1 MKKYNYIIILMS
13 LLTIFFVGCD
23 DNLDI
28 KPEQAISKE
37 VAISTPE
44 NIHKILINAYG
55 VARSSSSYGGGIAL
69 ASELLAN
76 DGDLYWNG
84 TYIQP
89 GEYNEKAILTDN
101 SFVASI
107 WLNGYGISNHVNIVL
122 DNLAVITDVADKDV
136 TEGEAKFLRGLV
148 YFDLARLFA
157 KPYVSGSVNSQLGV
171 PIVLRGVLDP
181 SQIEFPKRNTLEE
194 VYTQVIAD
202 LKDAYTLLPA
212 SNDIFATKYSAA
224 ALLAR
229 VYLQKGDYANA
240 RNMADIVINESSA
253 TLTTTFAQA
262 FNNLENSNEDLFAWQ
277 ITSQDASS
285 NDFNVFWAG
294 SAFGGRVGNPDVEI
308 LSQHWDIYDD
318 PNDKRADFFYKAKW
332 WCTTKWKSQFANIPM
347 LRLAEMYLTRAES
360 NFRLGTVTGL
370 SPVNDVNILRQRSGA
385 ALFITVDLATI
396 LMERKRELSFEGF
409 ALFDA
414 KRLKQNIGSLPYD
427 ANNLILPI
435 PRREIDVNKNL
446 TQNDGY

>member
-13 LLTIFFVGCD
+13 FITLFFVGCD

-28 KPEQAISKE
+28 KPEQAISAD
-37 VAISTPE
+37 VAISTPA

-76 DGDLYWNG
+76 DGDIYWNG
-84 TYIQP
+84 TYVQP
-89 GEYNEKAILTDN
+89 GEYNEKAVLTDN
-101 SFVASI
+101 SYVANI
-107 WLNGYGISNHVNIVL
+107 WLNAYDISNQTNIVL
-122 DNLAVITDVADKDV
+122 DNLAVITDAADKDV
-136 TEGEAKFLRGLV
+136 TEGEAKFLRGLA

-157 KPYVSGSVNSQLGV
+157 KPYVSGSANTQLGV
-171 PIVLRGVLDP
+171 PIVLKGVLDP

-202 LKDAYTLLPA
+202 LNDAYTLLPET
-212 SNDIFATKYSAA
+212 NDIFATKYSAA

-240 RNMADIVINESSA
+240 RTMANIVINDSGA
-253 TLTTTFAQA
+253 ALTATFAQA

-277 ITSQDASS
+277 VTSQDVSS
-285 NDFNVFWAG
+285 NYFNVFWAG
-294 SAFGGRVGNPDVEI
+294 EDFGGRVGNPDIDIET
-308 LSQHWDIYDD
+308 QHWDIYDD
-318 PNDKRADFFYKAKW
+318 ANDQRANFFYEADY
-332 WCTTKWKSQFANIPM
+332 WCTTKWQNQFANIPL
-347 LRLAEMYLTRAES
+347 LRLSEMYLIRAES
-360 NFRLGTVTGL
+360 NSRLGTAIGL
-370 SPVNDVNILRQRSGA
+370 SPLDDINLIRERSGA
-385 ALFITVDLATI
+385 TLFLFVDLDII

-435 PRREIDVNKNL
+435 PRREMDVNPNL
-446 TQNDGY
+446 VQNDGY

>member
-1 MKKYNYIIILMS
+1 
-13 LLTIFFVGCD
+13 
-23 DNLDI
+23 
-28 KPEQAISKE
+28 
-37 VAISTPE
+37 
-44 NIHKILINAYG
+44 
-55 VARSSSSYGGGIAL
+55 
-69 ASELLAN
+69 
-76 DGDLYWNG
+76 
-84 TYIQP
+84 
-89 GEYNEKAILTDN
+89 
-101 SFVASI
+101 
-107 WLNGYGISNHVNIVL
+107 
-122 DNLAVITDVADKDV
+122 
-136 TEGEAKFLRGLV
+136 
-148 YFDLARLFA
+148 
-157 KPYVSGSVNSQLGV
+157 
-171 PIVLRGVLDP
+171 LDP

-212 SNDIFATKYSAA
+212 TNDIFATKYSAA

-240 RNMADIVINESSA
+240 RNMADIVINESSS
-253 TLTTTFAQA
+253 TLTATFAQA

-308 LSQHWDIYDD
+308 LAQHWDIYDD
-318 PNDKRADFFYKAKW
+318 PNDQRADFFYEAKW

-347 LRLAEMYLTRAES
+347 LRLAEMYLTRAEC
-360 NFRLGTVTGL
+360 NFRLGTATGL
-370 SPVNDVNILRQRSGA
+370 SPVNDINRLRQRSGA
-385 ALFITVDLATI
+385 ALFVTVDLAMI

-414 KRLKQNIGSLPYD
+414 KRLKQNIGSLPFN

-435 PRREIDVNKNL
+435 PRREMDVNPNL
-446 TQNDGY
+446 IQNDGY

>member
-1 MKKYNYIIILMS
+1 MS
-13 LLTIFFVGCD
+13 FITLFFVGCD

-28 KPEQAISKE
+28 KPEHAILADD
-37 VAISTPE
+37 AIKTPA
-44 NIHKILINAYG
+44 NIHKILVNAYG

-76 DGDLYWNG
+76 DGDVYWNG
-84 TYIQP
+84 TYVQP
-89 GEYNEKAILTDN
+89 GEYDEKAVLTDN
-101 SFVASI
+101 SFVANI
-107 WLNGYGISNHVNIVL
+107 WLNAYDISNQTNIVL
-122 DNLAVITDVADKDV
+122 DNLAVITDAADKDV
-136 TEGEAKFLRGLV
+136 TEGEAKFLRGLA

-157 KPYVSGSVNSQLGV
+157 KPYVSGSVNTQLGV
-171 PIVLRGVLDP
+171 PIVLKGVLNP

-202 LKDAYTLLPA
+202 LNDAYTLLPET
-212 SNDIFATKYSAA
+212 NDIFATKYSAA

-240 RNMADIVINESSA
+240 QVMADIVINDSGA
-253 TLTTTFAQA
+253 ALTATFAQA

-277 ITSQDASS
+277 VTSQDVSS
-285 NDFNVFWAG
+285 NYFNVFWAG
-294 SAFGGRVGNPDVEI
+294 EDFGGRVGNPDVDIEP
-308 LSQHWDIYDD
+308 QHWDIYDD
-318 PNDKRADFFYKAKW
+318 ANDQRADFFYEADY
-332 WCTTKWKSQFANIPM
+332 WCTTKWQNQFANIPL
-347 LRLAEMYLTRAES
+347 LRLSEMYLIRAES
-360 NFRLGTVTGL
+360 NFRLGTAIGL
-370 SPVNDVNILRQRSGA
+370 SPLDDINLIRERSGA
-385 ALFITVDLATI
+385 TLFLTVDLATI

-435 PRREIDVNKNL
+435 PRREMDVNPNL
-446 TQNDGY
+446 IQNDGY

>member
-1 MKKYNYIIILMS
+1 MS
-13 LLTIFFVGCD
+13 FITLFFVGCD

-28 KPEQAISKE
+28 KPEHAISAV
-37 VAISTPE
+37 VAINTSA

-76 DGDLYWNG
+76 DGDIYWNG
-84 TYIQP
+84 TYVQP
-89 GEYNEKAILTDN
+89 GEYDEKAVLTDN
-101 SFVASI
+101 SFVANI
-107 WLNGYGISNHVNIVL
+107 WLNAYDISNQTNIVL
-122 DNLAVITDVADKDV
+122 DNLAVITDAADKDV
-136 TEGEAKFLRGLV
+136 TEGEAKFLRGLA

-157 KPYVSGSVNSQLGV
+157 KPYVSGSVNTQLGV
-171 PIVLRGVLDP
+171 PIVLKGVLNP

-202 LKDAYTLLPA
+202 LNDAYTLLPET
-212 SNDIFATKYSAA
+212 NDIFATKYSAA

-240 RNMADIVINESSA
+240 QVMADIVINDSGA
-253 TLTTTFAQA
+253 ALTATFAQA

-277 ITSQDASS
+277 VTSQDVSS
-285 NDFNVFWAG
+285 NYFNVFWAG
-294 SAFGGRVGNPDVEI
+294 EDFGGRVGNPDIDIET
-308 LSQHWDIYDD
+308 QHWDIYDD
-318 PNDKRADFFYKAKW
+318 ANDQRANFFYEADY
-332 WCTTKWKSQFANIPM
+332 WCTTKWQNQFANIPL
-347 LRLAEMYLTRAES
+347 LRLSEMYLIRAES
-360 NFRLGTVTGL
+360 NFRLGTAIGL
-370 SPVNDVNILRQRSGA
+370 SPLDDINLIRERSGA
-385 ALFITVDLATI
+385 TLFLTVDLATI

-435 PRREIDVNKNL
+435 PRREMDVNPNL
-446 TQNDGY
+446 VQNDGY